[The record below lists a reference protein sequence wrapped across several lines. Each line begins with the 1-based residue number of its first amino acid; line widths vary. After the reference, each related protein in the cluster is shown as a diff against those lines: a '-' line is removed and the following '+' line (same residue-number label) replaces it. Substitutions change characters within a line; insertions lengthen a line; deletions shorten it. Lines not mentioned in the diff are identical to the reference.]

1 MATSTYLSNC
11 RVQVG
16 NPTGNIDITDQCS
29 GATVTIGYDP
39 LVTDAFGKN
48 YHSNTSGL
56 QANEVQLDLYA
67 SFVASETYATLKS
80 LVGVGTCQVIIT
92 PDPDSAV
99 SATNPAMTFSN
110 TMLAALPLVTAVGAL
125 GTYSVT
131 FLAGSYTEDVT
142 P

>member
-16 NPTGNIDITDQCS
+16 ATTANVDITDQCS

-48 YHSNTSGL
+48 YHSNTAGL

-67 SFVASETYATLKS
+67 SFAASETYATLKS
-80 LVGVGTCQVIIT
+80 LVGLGTCQVIIT
-92 PDPDSAV
+92 PDPDSPV
-99 SATNPAMTFSN
+99 GATNPALTFSN
-110 TMLAALPLVTAVGAL
+110 TFLASLPLVTAVGAL

-131 FLAGSYTEDVT
+131 FMNGSYAEDVT

>member
-16 NPTGNIDITDQCS
+16 NPTANIDITDQCS
-29 GATVTIGYDP
+29 GAAVTIGYDP

-67 SFVASETYATLKS
+67 SFAASETYATLKS

-92 PDPDSAV
+92 PDPDSPV
-99 SATNPAMTFSN
+99 GATNPAMTFSN
-110 TMLAALPLVTAVGAL
+110 TMLAALPLVTSIGAL

-131 FLAGSYTEDVT
+131 FLAGEYTEDIT